1 MEKKSELK
9 TQPSDEINLKH
20 RVTGAGV
27 LIFFGVLV
35 LPWLLGPPSEAQKNI
50 GMLPAVSDDV
60 RSPLRSTFEDE
71 VLAELEGAEAAY
83 EEPEESVYVSK
94 ITPVG
99 KASGK
104 PEKVTKLSESE
115 TSESSSDKSM
125 SQGSGE
131 SVVEGGDGQRSSLP
145 KPPASDDLKSKAAVK
160 ASDIVKAA
168 KSETQKTSEG
178 SKGTFVPESQKK
190 KASAS
195 DVNRSNTPI
204 KTKPSTETDV
214 VEVGWVVQVELL
226 TDKNG
231 ASRLVDDLKGK
242 GFNPQTTIVDTN
254 RGKKTG
260 TRIWLGPF
268 ESRSRA
274 GNENER
280 LANRM
285 GKRGFIRVY
294 P

>member
-1 MEKKSELK
+1 MEKKSESK

-50 GMLPAVSDDV
+50 GMVPAVSDDV

-125 SQGSGE
+125 
-131 SVVEGGDGQRSSLP
+131 VEGGEGQRSSLP
-145 KPPASDDLKSKAAVK
+145 KLPASDDLKSKAAVK
-160 ASDIVKAA
+160 ASDIVKAT
-168 KSETQKTSEG
+168 KRETQKTSKG
-178 SKGTFVPESQKK
+178 SVGTIVPESQKK

-195 DVNRSNTPI
+195 DANKSNTPI
-204 KTKPSTETDV
+204 KTKPSAETNV

-231 ASRLVDDLKGK
+231 ASRLVGDLKGK

-274 GNENER
+274 GSENER
-280 LANRM
+280 LASRM